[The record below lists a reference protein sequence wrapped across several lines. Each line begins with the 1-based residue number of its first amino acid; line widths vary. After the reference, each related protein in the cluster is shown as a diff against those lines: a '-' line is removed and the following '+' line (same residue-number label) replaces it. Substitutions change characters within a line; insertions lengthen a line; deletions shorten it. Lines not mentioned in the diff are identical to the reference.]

1 MRDAVVL
8 ALLAGVAVCADAFAR
23 APLGAGPA
31 SRSRAAAPPL
41 ASPPSGARAT
51 VPPRQPGA
59 PSLVVV
65 LVVDQMRADYLD
77 RFGPQLTGGLAR
89 LARGG
94 AVLTRAVHDHAI
106 TETAPGHATVL
117 AGRFPRSTGIIG
129 NILGVD
135 DPESPLVAP
144 DSGFG
149 DPASPRRF
157 RGTTLADWL
166 VERDGRTQV
175 LAVSRKDRG
184 AILPIG
190 RARVGDRASGQAYWY
205 VTTGRFST
213 SRWYAG
219 ALPAWVE
226 AFNARALPQRMA
238 GRVWSPLLGDAAYPE
253 PTTVPTS
260 DGQRS
265 APFPH
270 ALPAD
275 SAAAA
280 DVVRGTP
287 FMDELT
293 LAFALEGVRAMRLGA
308 SARPDLLVVSLSS
321 TDAVGHGY
329 GPDSREVHDQLLRLD
344 RALGVFLDTLFA
356 QRDSTRVLVALTADH
371 GVTRYPELAGGNAR
385 RVDPDAA
392 LAPLRRSLQGRGVSP
407 GAVLLD
413 NGALYVD
420 RRALAAARIR
430 EDALLTEAESTL
442 VRVPGVRRVDRL
454 ERLARADTVRDV
466 VARRWLHSVPPDY
479 PISVVVTL
487 DSGSVWSARVAGEHG
502 SPYDEDARVPLI
514 LWGAPFRP
522 GRHDQPARVVDL
534 APTLA
539 HVLGVR
545 PRERLDGRVLDAVL
559 KPRP

>member
-8 ALLAGVAVCADAFAR
+8 ALLAGVAVCADALAR
-23 APLGAGPA
+23 VPIGTQAA
-31 SRSRAAAPPL
+31 SRAGAAMASGPIASRDSAAAQ
-41 ASPPSGARAT
+41 
-51 VPPRQPGA
+51 PRQPGA
-59 PSLVVV
+59 PSLVVLV
-65 LVVDQMRADYLD
+65 VVDQMRADYLD
-77 RFGPQLTGGLAR
+77 RFGAQLTGGLAR
-89 LARGG
+89 LTRGG

-166 VERDGRTQV
+166 VERDGRSQV

-184 AILPIG
+184 AILPLG
-190 RARVGDRASGQAYWY
+190 RARVGDRPSGQAYWY
-205 VTTGRFST
+205 VNTGRFST

-253 PTTVPTS
+253 PATVPTA
-260 DGQRS
+260 GGRS

-270 ALPAD
+270 ALSDDP
-275 SAAAA
+275 AAAA
-280 DVVRGTP
+280 EGVRGTP

-293 LAFALEGVRAMRLGA
+293 LAFALEGVRAMRLGG
-308 SARPDLLVVSLSS
+308 SARTDLLVVSLSS

-329 GPDSREVHDQLLRLD
+329 GPDSRELHDQLLRLD
-344 RALGVFLDTLFA
+344 RALGVFLDSLFA
-356 QRDSTRVLVALTADH
+356 QRDSTRVLVALTSDH
-371 GVTRYPELAGGNAR
+371 GVTRYPELAGGSAR

-392 LAPLRRSLQGRGVSP
+392 LAPLRRSLQARGVSP

-413 NGALYVD
+413 NGALFVH

-430 EDALLTEAESTL
+430 EDALLVEAESTL

-454 ERLARADTVRDV
+454 ERLARADTVRDAI
-466 VARRWLHSVPPDY
+466 ARRWLHSVPPDY

-522 GRHDQPARVVDL
+522 GRYDQPARVVDL

-539 HVLGVR
+539 HVLGLR

-559 KPRP
+559 QPRP

>member
-8 ALLAGVAVCADAFAR
+8 AVLAGVAVCADALAR
-23 APLGAGPA
+23 APLAVRA
-31 SRSRAAAPPL
+31 VSRLGAAASPAPP
-41 ASPPSGARAT
+41 PPSGPARGQ
-51 VPPRQPGA
+51 PRQPGA

-89 LARGG
+89 LTRGG

-144 DSGFG
+144 DSGMG

-157 RGTTLADWL
+157 RGTTLADWM
-166 VERDGRTQV
+166 VERDGRSQL

-184 AILPIG
+184 AILPLG
-190 RARVGDRASGQAYWY
+190 RARVGDRPSGQAYWY
-205 VTTGRFST
+205 VNTGRFST
-213 SRWYAG
+213 SRWYAS

-226 AFNARALPQRMA
+226 RFNARALPQRMA
-238 GRVWSPLLGDAAYPE
+238 GRVWSPLLGDSAYRE
-253 PTTVPTS
+253 PATVPTT
-260 DGQRS
+260 GGARS
-265 APFPH
+265 TPFPH
-270 ALPAD
+270 ALPDD

-308 SARPDLLVVSLSS
+308 DARTDLLVVSLSS

-356 QRDSTRVLVALTADH
+356 QRDSTRVLVALTSDH
-371 GVTRYPELAGGNAR
+371 GVTRYPELAGAGAR

-392 LAPLRRSLQGRGVSP
+392 LAPLRGSLQARGVSP

-430 EDALLTEAESTL
+430 EDALLAEAESTL

-454 ERLARADTVRDV
+454 ERLARADTVRDA

-514 LWGAPFRP
+514 FWGAPFRP
-522 GRHDQPARVVDL
+522 GRYDQPARVVDL

-539 HVLGVR
+539 HVLGLR

-559 KPRP
+559 QRRP